1 MARPK
6 KENNDKVTRLSVSIK
21 VTTMIALDKF
31 TETKC
36 MVKSKLVDKINY
48 INQLESFIS
57 GKFKKFNSSNKL
69 NPDDEGYLPT
79 NFDLLKFI

>member
-21 VTTMIALDKF
+21 VTTMKALDEF

-36 MVKSKLVDKINY
+36 MVKSKLVDKIIREY
-48 INQLESFIS
+48 IE
-57 GKFKKFNSSNKL
+57 KHADDNK
-69 NPDDEGYLPT
+69 
-79 NFDLLKFI
+79 